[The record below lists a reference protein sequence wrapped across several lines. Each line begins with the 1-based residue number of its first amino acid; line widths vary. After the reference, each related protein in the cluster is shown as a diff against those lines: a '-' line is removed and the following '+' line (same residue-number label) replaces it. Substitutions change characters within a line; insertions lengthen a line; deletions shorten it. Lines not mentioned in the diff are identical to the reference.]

1 MQLFS
6 RLSGELIPFDKNM
19 TLPSGLY
26 ALKDGAQQIILFDD
40 GSGAYHQDDTD
51 IFFNQDERSQ
61 TDKDIVN
68 NEEALN
74 ITFDAIAH
82 IIDKYEEN
90 SIVKF
95 SHLLPPEVA
104 EFIAPT
110 DLDQAIM
117 SGFSNGVFQTINQR
131 PRMSMRYDVEI
142 MATSRVKR
150 YASNYQAHLVA
161 HSECWQQRTFTGIIP
176 KKLKGQVSE
185 DEIVIYENK
194 VYARL
199 IDNLLRYLA
208 SAQARIQQILDVIA
222 EFGELDAQN
231 NIHHYIT
238 QITKDWGRAY
248 EAADVREL
256 AQKSKEQMDI
266 VQQYRA
272 KLIHMKNGVLYR
284 SIPQNLQVGIALK
297 PTNILAH
304 DDNYRRLAAIWR
316 TWSKVSSKNRFTP
329 QQMLAMKQQR
339 QLDYTHYVS
348 TIIKQIF
355 ADMGW
360 ETNTDMTSIDI
371 HSNLSIRFDRPQ
383 QGCFEFS
390 HNHQHI
396 ARIIVNAEPLQASD
410 LPRAYDDKTFIISP
424 QIRAVKIFD
433 TIVELSPLNL
443 HAKEAL
449 SRLIVKS
456 LWRWLLGVFIEPLQG
471 KLPTPI
477 EHALSDNRSIYTPL
491 TQEQTKVINKQ
502 ANKALVEKIKLKNAI
517 ATFVRHCPYCG
528 KVGDKRSFIVK
539 SSDYFKGQ
547 CNDRSCNSE
556 WVHDQNKATF
566 FKLNNGGDKD
576 GRFAFSIP

>member
-1 MQLFS
+1 
-6 RLSGELIPFDKNM
+6 
-19 TLPSGLY
+19 
-26 ALKDGAQQIILFDD
+26 
-40 GSGAYHQDDTD
+40 
-51 IFFNQDERSQ
+51 
-61 TDKDIVN
+61 
-68 NEEALN
+68 
-74 ITFDAIAH
+74 
-82 IIDKYEEN
+82 
-90 SIVKF
+90 
-95 SHLLPPEVA
+95 
-104 EFIAPT
+104 
-110 DLDQAIM
+110 
-117 SGFSNGVFQTINQR
+117 
-131 PRMSMRYDVEI
+131 
-142 MATSRVKR
+142 
-150 YASNYQAHLVA
+150 
-161 HSECWQQRTFTGIIP
+161 
-176 KKLKGQVSE
+176 
-185 DEIVIYENK
+185 
-194 VYARL
+194 
-199 IDNLLRYLA
+199 
-208 SAQARIQQILDVIA
+208 
-222 EFGELDAQN
+222 
-231 NIHHYIT
+231 
-238 QITKDWGRAY
+238 
-248 EAADVREL
+248 
-256 AQKSKEQMDI
+256 
-266 VQQYRA
+266 
-272 KLIHMKNGVLYR
+272 
-284 SIPQNLQVGIALK
+284 
-297 PTNILAH
+297 
-304 DDNYRRLAAIWR
+304 
-316 TWSKVSSKNRFTP
+316 
-329 QQMLAMKQQR
+329 MLAMKQQR

>member
-26 ALKDGAQQIILFDD
+26 ALKDGAQQVILFDD

-51 IFFNQDERSQ
+51 MFFNQDERSQ
-61 TDKDIVN
+61 TDKDKVN

-82 IIDKYEEN
+82 IIDKYEDN

-117 SGFSNGVFQTINQR
+117 TGFSDGVFQTINQR

-208 SAQARIQQILDVIA
+208 GSQARIQQILDVIA
-222 EFGELDAQN
+222 EFGKIDGQN

-248 EAADVREL
+248 ETDDVREL

-272 KLIHMKNGVLYR
+272 KLIQMKNGVLYR

-316 TWSKVSSKNRFTP
+316 TWSKVSAKKRLNP
-329 QQMLAMKQQR
+329 QQTLAMKQKR
-339 QLDYTHYVS
+339 QLDYTQYVS
-348 TIIKQIF
+348 TIINQIF
-355 ADMGW
+355 TDIGW
-360 ETNTDMTSIDI
+360 KTNTDMTSIDI
-371 HSNLSIRFDRPQ
+371 NSNLSIKVDKPQ
-383 QGCFEFS
+383 QGCFEFRHDN
-390 HNHQHI
+390 HNI
-396 ARIIVNAEPLQASD
+396 ARFIVNTEPLQVND
-410 LPRAYDDKTFIISP
+410 LPLSYDDKTFIIAP
-424 QIRAVKIFD
+424 QLRAFQCPD

-443 HAKEAL
+443 HGKEVL

-456 LWRWLLGVFIEPLQG
+456 VWRWLLSVFIEPLLD

-491 TQEQTKVINKQ
+491 TQEKVNIINKQ
-502 ANKALVEKIKLKNAI
+502 ANKALVAKIELKNAI

-528 KVGDKRSFIVK
+528 KEGDKHSFVTK
-539 SSDYFKGQ
+539 PSGYFKGQ
-547 CNDRSCNSE
+547 CHDRSCNSV
-556 WVHDQNKATF
+556 WVHDQNKDTF